1 MLGAGDF
8 LGIPIS
14 IWMLIVV
21 GCVAAYIATR
31 TPLRPLH
38 LRRRRQRAG
47 RGPVRRE
54 GQPGQVFRLHVL
66 RLLRRAGRA
75 SSSPRSSSPPHPA
88 TGDTFELNAIA
99 AAVLGGT
106 SMSGGRGKIGGTI
119 IGAFVIGVLSDGL
132 VMMGVSAFWQT
143 VIKGL
148 VIIAAVVIDQAQ
160 QRVQSRV
167 ALQAQAALGR
177 CEETSMK
184 GALIGCG
191 FFAQNQLHAWRD
203 IDGAEIVALCDRDPE
218 RLAATAETFGIA
230 RTYTDAAAMF
240 AAEELDFVDIATTVP
255 EPPAAGRDWPPA
267 PAATS
272 SARSPSPRPWTTPAP
287 WWARVEAAGRTLMV
301 HENFRW
307 QSAVRKAIE
316 TVRSGAIGTPF
327 FGRVAFRSGYD
338 VYSGQPYL
346 AEGERFIIEDLGI
359 HILDIARALFG
370 DVERIAATTKRVN
383 PKIRGEDVATMLLA
397 HDGGVTSV
405 VDCSY
410 ATRRTPETFP
420 QSLLEIDGTEGT
432 LRLDAGYSLVVQ
444 SGGDETVTDV
454 SPPVLPWAERPWH
467 NIQESVRIIQ
477 QHFVACIDAGTRAG
491 NLGRRQSEDP
501 GAGPG
506 RLSGRRE

>member
-1 MLGAGDF
+1 
-8 LGIPIS
+8 
-14 IWMLIVV
+14 
-21 GCVAAYIATR
+21 
-31 TPLRPLH
+31 
-38 LRRRRQRAG
+38 
-47 RGPVRRE
+47 
-54 GQPGQVFRLHVL
+54 
-66 RLLRRAGRA
+66 
-75 SSSPRSSSPPHPA
+75 
-88 TGDTFELNAIA
+88 
-99 AAVLGGT
+99 
-106 SMSGGRGKIGGTI
+106 
-119 IGAFVIGVLSDGL
+119 
-132 VMMGVSAFWQT
+132 
-143 VIKGL
+143 
-148 VIIAAVVIDQAQ
+148 
-160 QRVQSRV
+160 
-167 ALQAQAALGR
+167 
-177 CEETSMK
+177 MK

-240 AAEELDFVDIATTVP
+240 AAEELDFVDIATTVQSHRP
-255 EPPAAGRDWPPA
+255 LVEMAAGAGCHVICQKPFAETMDDARA
-267 PAATS
+267 MVAA
-272 SARSPSPRPWTTPAP
+272 
-287 WWARVEAAGRTLMV
+287 VEAAGRTLMV

-359 HILDIARALFG
+359 HILDISRALFG

-397 HDGGVTSV
+397 HEGGVTSV

-444 SGGDETVTDV
+444 TGGDETVTDV

-477 QHFVACIDAGTRAG
+477 QHFVACINAGTQPETSGAD
-491 NLGRRQSEDP
+491 NLKTLALVQAAYRSAETGETV
-501 GAGPG
+501 
-506 RLSGRRE
+506 RLSDI

>member
-1 MLGAGDF
+1 
-8 LGIPIS
+8 
-14 IWMLIVV
+14 
-21 GCVAAYIATR
+21 
-31 TPLRPLH
+31 
-38 LRRRRQRAG
+38 
-47 RGPVRRE
+47 
-54 GQPGQVFRLHVL
+54 
-66 RLLRRAGRA
+66 
-75 SSSPRSSSPPHPA
+75 
-88 TGDTFELNAIA
+88 
-99 AAVLGGT
+99 
-106 SMSGGRGKIGGTI
+106 
-119 IGAFVIGVLSDGL
+119 
-132 VMMGVSAFWQT
+132 
-143 VIKGL
+143 
-148 VIIAAVVIDQAQ
+148 
-160 QRVQSRV
+160 
-167 ALQAQAALGR
+167 
-177 CEETSMK
+177 MK

-218 RLAATAETFGIA
+218 RLAATAETFGIT

-240 AAEELDFVDIATTVP
+240 AAEELDFVDIATTVQSHRP
-255 EPPAAGRDWPPA
+255 LVEMAAGAGCHVICQKPFAETMDDARA
-267 PAATS
+267 MVAA
-272 SARSPSPRPWTTPAP
+272 
-287 WWARVEAAGRTLMV
+287 VEAAGRTLMV

-359 HILDIARALFG
+359 HILDISRALFG

-397 HDGGVTSV
+397 YEGGVTSV

-444 SGGDETVTDV
+444 TGGNETVTDV

-477 QHFVACIDAGTRAG
+477 QHFVACIDAGTQPETSGAD
-491 NLGRRQSEDP
+491 NLKTLALVQAAYRSAETGETV
-501 GAGPG
+501 
-506 RLSGRRE
+506 RLSDI